1 MNFIFD
7 FLLSFLKTLLQ
18 VFAKSCVKKK
28 KNDTNV
34 KKPRKRTTSISKTE
48 KIVVET
54 VSESYSESKDDEK
67 KKT

>member
-7 FLLSFLKTLLQ
+7 FLLSFLKTLLR
-18 VFAKSCVKKK
+18 VFAKSCTKKK
-28 KNDTNV
+28 KNDSNV

-54 VSESYSESKDDEK
+54 VSESYSDTKDDEK